1 MLPALQTS
9 KQILLFLSPAFLRY
23 EWVHAGT
30 KQPTFEE
37 GGEGTSTLTPQN
49 PFLHEFQF
57 VSWDA
62 TFFLLSLPLVF
73 RPWAIRP
80 RNNFWAVHTWWVKCW
95 GMKCFFFS
103 CVKFYAIETNWFWNY
118 ECRVAYFAGK
128 KWLAFLSWC
137 KIIQALC
144 QERDDSWV
152 IF

>member
-1 MLPALQTS
+1 MLPSLQAGHFFFIFEPRIPEVWMVACRHQTTNIRRRRRGNQHANTT
-9 KQILLFLSPAFLRY
+9 KPVFTRIPIRFLRCHFFPLPLFLI
-23 EWVHAGT
+23 
-30 KQPTFEE
+30 
-37 GGEGTSTLTPQN
+37 
-49 PFLHEFQF
+49 
-57 VSWDA
+57 
-62 TFFLLSLPLVF
+62 F

-144 QERDDSWV
+144 QERDDSC
-152 IF
+152 